1 MYLYT
6 VFSTDQQTL
15 HDLEFEA
22 IKAWLEKFC
31 IGPTALKQVQT
42 LQPRTQFAV
51 LRQELKRVDE
61 LRLVRVHGEKFPQLE
76 FEELLQEIK
85 LLGIQKAV
93 ISLEGF
99 RRIYQA
105 SELVNALVLFF
116 EQALFKYPLLKEL
129 TEDVYYT
136 KDIIEEI
143 DQVFDRNGQI
153 KDDAST
159 ALAEI
164 RTRIRVLRNQI
175 NKNFDKEL
183 RRYNK
188 DKVLAETLETYV
200 NERRVLTVLSTF
212 KRKVPGNIHGSS
224 KTGSLTFIEPLVNV
238 PLNNELEFLF
248 DDERKEIHRILQAL
262 TALMVQ
268 YRPLINAYQTLLT
281 RIDFLNAKCKL
292 AMEMQAVL
300 PAIGQHT
307 GMHMK
312 QAFHPLLRRANQQA
326 GKPTFAQELKLQQKS
341 RMLVISGPNAGGKSI
356 TLKTIGL
363 LQLML
368 QSGLLVPVAPDSQ
381 MCFFKQIYS
390 DIGDNQS
397 IENELSTYSYR
408 LQRMKFFLGRS
419 NAQTLLLLD
428 EFGTGSDPELG
439 AALAEVFFEQMYA
452 LKVFGVLTTHYSN
465 IKLKADELPE
475 AQNGCM
481 LFNEKDLSPLYQFAL
496 GQPGSSFTFEV
507 AQLNGIS
514 KALIQDAKLRLNQQK
529 VRLDKLLSGLQK
541 ERNQLLAQ
549 NKRLAEAA
557 QAAEKSG
564 AQHEQE
570 IQKLQHKQSQV
581 TQVQESS
588 QRQLQAGKKMLAFIE
603 KFNATSRKKDV
614 NTALFQELTQF
625 LRLEKSK
632 QTIKKKAPRPSPTQ
646 VPTKKEVQRAEKYE
660 QERIKVGAQVQ
671 LIQTNRI
678 GVVEEMKGKQLTVIF
693 GQARIKVHLEKLR
706 FLAD

>member
-1 MYLYT
+1 

-22 IKAWLEKFC
+22 IKNWLEKFC
-31 IGPTALKQVQT
+31 IGPTALQQVKT
-42 LQPRTQFAV
+42 LQPKNQFQV
-51 LRQELKRVDE
+51 LRQELKRLDE
-61 LRLVRVHGEKFPQLE
+61 LRQVRVHGEKFPLLE
-76 FEELLQEIK
+76 FEELEQEIK
-85 LLGIQKAV
+85 LLGIQRSV

-105 SELVNALVLFF
+105 SELVNAVVLFF
-116 EQALFKYPLLKEL
+116 ENALFKYPLLEQL

-136 KDIIEEI
+136 KEIIEQI

-159 ALAEI
+159 ELFEI
-164 RTRIRVLRNQI
+164 RARIRVLRNQI

-188 DKVLAETLETYV
+188 DKVLAETLETFV

-268 YRPLINAYQTLLT
+268 YRPLIGAYQILLT

-292 AMEMQAVL
+292 ALEMEAVL
-300 PAIGQHT
+300 PAINQHPSFQL
-307 GMHMK
+307 K
-312 QAFHPLLRRANQQA
+312 QAYHPLLRKANSAA
-326 GKPTFAQELKLQQKS
+326 GKSTFAQNVSLLQKS

-368 QSGLLVPVAPDSQ
+368 QAGLLVPVAPDSQ

-408 LQRMKFFLGRS
+408 LQRMKFFLGRA

-452 LKVFGVLTTHYSN
+452 LKSFAVITTHYSN
-465 IKLKADELPE
+465 IKLKADELPQ
-475 AQNGCM
+475 AFNGCM
-481 LFNEKDLSPLYQFAL
+481 LFNEKDLSPLYQFSS

-514 KALIQDAKLRLNQQK
+514 KELIKEAKLRLDQQK
-529 VRLDKLLSGLQK
+529 VRLDKLLSSLQK

-549 NKRLAEAA
+549 NKRLEEAA
-557 QAAEKSG
+557 KAAEKAG
-564 AQHEQE
+564 LQHEQE
-570 IQKLQHKQSQV
+570 IQKLVHKQTQV

-603 KFNATSRKKDV
+603 KFNVSSRKKDI
-614 NTALFQELTQF
+614 NTTLFQELTQY

-632 QTIKKKAPRPSPTQ
+632 QTIKKKAPLPAPTQ
-646 VPTKKEVQRAEKYE
+646 KPTKKEVQRAEKYE

-678 GVVEEMKGKQLTVIF
+678 GIVEEMKGKQLTVIF
-693 GQARIKVHLEKLR
+693 GQARIKVSLEKLR
-706 FLAD
+706 FLSD